1 MSEWMI
7 VAALASLAATACLF
21 ARAALHAA
29 NFEKSQRRREGHGP
43 E

>member
-7 VAALASLAATACLF
+7 VAAVASFAVTFCLF

-29 NFEKSQRRREGHGP
+29 NFEKTRHGRHHD
-43 E
+43 